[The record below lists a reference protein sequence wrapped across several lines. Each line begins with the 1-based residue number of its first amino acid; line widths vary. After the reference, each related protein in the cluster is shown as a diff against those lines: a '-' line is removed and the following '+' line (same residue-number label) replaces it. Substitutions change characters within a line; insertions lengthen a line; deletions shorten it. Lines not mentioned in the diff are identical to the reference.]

1 MNVLRIALKE
11 LKTFRDPKMLVFM
24 LATPLLLMFILGTV
38 LSNAFNSS
46 AEINEIR
53 LLTQLETGDSML
65 QESWE
70 SFVRVAEQSG
80 FFFEQAGRGYEA
92 AVQDVQNGR
101 YTGYVTISGDGIEY
115 YGNDRSE
122 LENSM
127 VKGMLTAFA
136 MGYNLETV
144 ITGRERVD
152 DTAAQSIDNVINH
165 VEEVSIHADRQPGAM
180 EYYAITMTTLIIL
193 FSALTAGQLMESERK
208 RNTALRLLAAPVTR
222 LQIFIGKIAGTFFL
236 NAMFVILIVFFSSM
250 MFEAYWGE
258 RLALVF
264 AVLFS
269 QIVFALSLGIGMGY
283 LLQGSASGVVL
294 MIIVQLEAFFGG
306 AYFAI
311 QDAGGFLGVLANMS
325 PLGWTNQGIFQAIYT
340 EASSAATQAMLF
352 NICGAALLLIATTY
366 LLRRREGL

>member
-1 MNVLRIALKE
+1 MQPLNVLRIALKE
-11 LKTFRDPKMLVFM
+11 LKTFRDPKILVFM

-46 AEINEIR
+46 AEINEIQ
-53 LLTQLETGDSML
+53 LLAQLETSDSMI

-70 SFVRVAEQSG
+70 SFVRETEQAG
-80 FFFEQAGRGYEA
+80 IVFEQAGSYET

-101 YTGYVTISGDGIEY
+101 YTGYVTISSDGMEY
-115 YGNDRSE
+115 YGSDRSE
-122 LENSM
+122 LESSI

-144 ITGRERVD
+144 ITVD
-152 DTAAQSIDNVINH
+152 DAATQSIDNAMNY
-165 VEEVSIHADRQPGAM
+165 VEEVSLHADRQPGAM
-180 EYYAITMTTLIIL
+180 DYYAITMTTLIIL

-208 RNTALRLLAAPVTR
+208 RNTAMRLLAAPVTR

-236 NAMFVILIVFFSSM
+236 NALFVIIIVFFSSM

-258 RLALVF
+258 RLAVVF

-269 QIVFALSLGIGMGY
+269 QILFALSLGIGLGY
-283 LLQGSASGVVL
+283 LLQGGASGVVL

-325 PLGWTNQGIFQAIYT
+325 PLGWTNQGIFQLIYT
-340 EASSAATQAMLF
+340 EASSAANQAMLF
-352 NICGAALLLIATTY
+352 NICGAASLLVATTY